1 MFSYCLRSCK
11 LMQDERF
18 ATASSL
24 QHAVDKFRTPYI
36 CIEAPGLLPSIEH
49 GWMGVTTQY
58 SSISVHTKSIYLYGS
73 FYIEHGY
80 YCGNGSL
87 YSWGCC
93 IQLAVIYTPEFTVLH
108 PVCTQSTPQSV
119 TVRDPPSGLLPRVL
133 LTSLHY
139 CYISPVYTTQSGF
152 TVIRIKLCLHSV

>member
-80 YCGNGSL
+80 YCGNESL

-93 IQLAVIYTPEFTVLH
+93 IQLAVILPSLRY
-108 PVCTQSTPQSV
+108 CTLYALRALRSQSQCV
-119 TVRDPPSGLLPRVL
+119 IRRSGLLPRVL